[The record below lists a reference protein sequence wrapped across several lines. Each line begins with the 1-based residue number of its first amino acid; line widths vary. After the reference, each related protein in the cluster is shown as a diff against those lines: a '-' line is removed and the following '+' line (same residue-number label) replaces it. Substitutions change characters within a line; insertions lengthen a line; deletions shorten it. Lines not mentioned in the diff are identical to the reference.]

1 MRLEAGP
8 ADRSPARAARKHR
21 RLAEP
26 HQGVTEPRPR
36 GSGVLRRKLAIG
48 FCAAAF
54 FALADAQPMV
64 PPAGPGVFTVK
75 PSGPPHTFKLLVAG
89 HAFTTRP
96 DIEKYLAY
104 RAAQHTIEQGGDW
117 FTLNEDRA
125 KGETAEPAPRRD
137 PEGQRYSFRM
147 KYFRPVWRYKTGG
160 ATTWTRW
167 SPFAGVAFFATDP
180 KTINDFEVAVEIVV
194 RKGPMDDA
202 DPLAF
207 EARALSDLLINQVSP
222 PK

>member
-1 MRLEAGP
+1 MRIRTYFGLAAVAAMPAGLAALE
-8 ADRSPARAARKHR
+8 DS
-21 RLAEP
+21 
-26 HQGVTEPRPR
+26 
-36 GSGVLRRKLAIG
+36 
-48 FCAAAF
+48 
-54 FALADAQPMV
+54 QPMV

-75 PSGPPHTFKLLVAG
+75 ASKPGTFRLTVAG
-89 HAFTTRP
+89 HQFTSRG

-117 FTLNEDRA
+117 FTLSEDRG
-125 KGETAEPAPRRD
+125 KGETAEPVPQRD
-137 PEGQRYSFRM
+137 PDGRRYSFRM
-147 KYFRPVWRYKTGG
+147 KYFRPVWRYKTG
-160 ATTWTRW
+160 AADWKRW
-167 SPFAGVAFFATDP
+167 SPFAGEAFVSADP
-180 KTINDFEVAVEIVV
+180 KTISDFEVSVDIVV